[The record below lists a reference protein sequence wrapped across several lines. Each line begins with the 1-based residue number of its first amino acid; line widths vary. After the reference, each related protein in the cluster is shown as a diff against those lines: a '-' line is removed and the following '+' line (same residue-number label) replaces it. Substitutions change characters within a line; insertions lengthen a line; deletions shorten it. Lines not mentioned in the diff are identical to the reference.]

1 MNKHIE
7 SIPPETMDAMLNY
20 HWPGN
25 VRQLENFI
33 ERSVILTE
41 GSTLRA
47 PLSEL

>member
-1 MNKHIE
+1 
-7 SIPPETMDAMLNY
+7 
-20 HWPGN
+20 
-25 VRQLENFI
+25 LENFI